1 MSFKKHKI
9 DYPNDKCI
17 YCLKPMYKLLNN
29 EGMLTECD
37 IGKKGSIELLKES
50 IVIYNVMKRLKNA

>member
-1 MSFKKHKI
+1 MKKHFI
-9 DYPNDKCI
+9 EYPNHKCI
-17 YCLKPMYKLLNN
+17 YCLKPTYKLLDK

-50 IVIYNVMKRLKNA
+50 IVIYNVMKRLKDER